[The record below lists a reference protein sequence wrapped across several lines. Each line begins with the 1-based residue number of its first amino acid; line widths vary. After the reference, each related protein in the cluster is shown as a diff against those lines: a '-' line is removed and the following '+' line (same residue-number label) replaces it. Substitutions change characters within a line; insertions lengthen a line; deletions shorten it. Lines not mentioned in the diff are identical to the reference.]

1 MNACVRCLLPQEDLS
16 RSQLSALRQLQRS
29 VSSHKVTRHEPLEAL
44 ARGLLKHVMD
54 DRTDQEQ
61 LPSMLKYVVKQAALQ
76 THTAPAAGSA
86 AAGSSNGAGSSS
98 AASSVGAGSSR
109 AAAEGGS
116 SGSSSGSSSKAGRDQ
131 LPAGESSLT
140 DTELLMVLEQLAA
153 AKASEE
159 QLALYQV
166 GSAMGGAGERGWM
179 SKAGWVWW
187 WDWLCWM
194 TGWVRDSLK
203 YVGHTQLSTA
213 NMLRRVWHAH
223 TSNQPAGGTHGGH
236 EPCSACGGTC

>member
-1 MNACVRCLLPQEDLS
+1 MHLCFLLNSCVRCLLPQEDLS
-16 RSQLSALRQLQRS
+16 SSQLSALRQLQRS
-29 VSSHKVTRHEPLEAL
+29 VASHKATRHEPLEAL

-76 THTAPAAGSA
+76 TYTAPAAGNA
-86 AAGSSNGAGSSS
+86 AAGISSGAGSSS
-98 AASSVGAGSSR
+98 AAGSSVGAGSSR
-109 AAAEGGS
+109 AAAEGAGS
-116 SGSSSGSSSKAGRDQ
+116 SNSSGSSSKANRDQ

-166 GSAMGGAGERGWM
+166 RPSAGVGRGLMGGGAG
-179 SKAGWVWW
+179 
-187 WDWLCWM
+187 C
-194 TGWVRDSLK
+194 
-203 YVGHTQLSTA
+203 
-213 NMLRRVWHAH
+213 
-223 TSNQPAGGTHGGH
+223 
-236 EPCSACGGTC
+236 ACGGWKGDAVRLAVLRDA

>member
-1 MNACVRCLLPQEDLS
+1 LFCLNWFKMCHSNSSRNMPLSPLLNACLHCLLLQEDLS
-16 RSQLSALRQLQRS
+16 RSQLSALQQLQAS
-29 VSSHKVTRHEPLEAL
+29 VASRKVARHEPLEAL
-44 ARGLLKHVMD
+44 ARGLLKHVTD

-86 AAGSSNGAGSSS
+86 AAGSSSSNGAGSSS
-98 AASSVGAGSSR
+98 GASSSSGAGSSR
-109 AAAEGGS
+109 AAAEAA
-116 SGSSSGSSSKAGRDQ
+116 SSSSSSSRAEGH

-166 GSAMGGAGERGWM
+166 GGGGCLDTSVSMYVLA
-179 SKAGWVWW
+179 WVGARY
-187 WDWLCWM
+187 L
-194 TGWVRDSLK
+194 SLD
-203 YVGHTQLSTA
+203 
-213 NMLRRVWHAH
+213 
-223 TSNQPAGGTHGGH
+223 
-236 EPCSACGGTC
+236 